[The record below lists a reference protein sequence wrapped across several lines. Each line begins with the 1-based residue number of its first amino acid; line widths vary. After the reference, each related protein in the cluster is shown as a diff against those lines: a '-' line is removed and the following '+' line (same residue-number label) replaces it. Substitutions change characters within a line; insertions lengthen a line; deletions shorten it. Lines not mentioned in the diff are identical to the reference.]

1 MRPGDCEAI
10 DSGAFVSICNH
21 SVYIEVD
28 DRDPMT
34 RRTFAARASRKPIL
48 PQSGSLEPPAK
59 YTARGSVHLERLQF
73 QRIFSGQTSK
83 ENQYVDDIGER
94 ATA

>member
-48 PQSGSLEPPAK
+48 PQSGSLEPPQNTQPEA
-59 YTARGSVHLERLQF
+59 QF
-73 QRIFSGQTSK
+73 TWSAYNSSAFFRA
-83 ENQYVDDIGER
+83 NQQGEPICR
-94 ATA
+94 